1 MLCRLVCA
9 AVLTSAWGL
18 QSPHQKAFLSTH
30 VAPEEEMGPQLNF
43 SPMSTTMQ
51 CILSL
56 TLQYF
61 VIYTALGVTRTV
73 LDFQKIAHD
82 SSGLQ
87 KALKHAAETMFY
99 APMVCMM
106 FVGFRMRVLQ
116 LTGGKGAPQ
125 EYVQYAMHAVTYSI
139 LATTVFTLIVP
150 IFTATDLE
158 TEKTGELIL
167 NTPTKTYTKQ
177 CNFLSIF
184 LPACMP
190 LFGRCNDN

>member
-9 AVLTSAWGL
+9 VVLTSAWGL

-61 VIYTALGVTRTV
+61 VIYTALGITRTV
-73 LDFQKIAHD
+73 LDFQQIAHD

-87 KALKHAAETMFY
+87 KAL
-99 APMVCMM
+99 
-106 FVGFRMRVLQ
+106 
-116 LTGGKGAPQ
+116 
-125 EYVQYAMHAVTYSI
+125 
-139 LATTVFTLIVP
+139 
-150 IFTATDLE
+150 
-158 TEKTGELIL
+158 
-167 NTPTKTYTKQ
+167 NTRRR
-177 CNFLSIF
+177 
-184 LPACMP
+184 
-190 LFGRCNDN
+190 RCSTPRWCA